1 MRWRCGVCAA
11 ISWRETIVHLD
22 ERAELYA
29 LGDLDERE
37 RRDVERHAAS
47 CPACAQ
53 RLAESCETA
62 YALSALLP
70 DAGEPPGLPG
80 QAPARV
86 RGTWSA
92 LAAVAIAAAVVLAI
106 VTGILLQR
114 LDAQRSEIAALRAP
128 QIALAQGHFAH
139 VPLRA
144 QAVAAPRGKVI
155 YALDRSWCYVLIDAA
170 GPYQL
175 WVRRG
180 GGWRDA
186 GTVRGNP
193 AYALVRGAVEEVAV
207 SAPGAPQSS
216 ALLRASLPAVAPSGV
231 R

>member
-1 MRWRCGVCAA
+1 M
-11 ISWRETIVHLD
+11 HLD

-37 RRDVERHAAS
+37 RREVERHARA
-47 CPACAQ
+47 CPACAEH
-53 RLAESCETA
+53 LAESCQTV

-70 DAGEPPGLPG
+70 DAGESPSLPV
-80 QAPARV
+80 PVPTSV
-86 RGTWSA
+86 RPVWNT
-92 LAAVAIAAAVVLAI
+92 LAAVAVAAAILLAL
-106 VTGILLQR
+106 VSGILLQR
-114 LDAQRSEIAALRAP
+114 LDAQRGEIAALRAP

-139 VPLRA
+139 LPLRA
-144 QAVAAPRGKVI
+144 AAAAAPRGKVI
-155 YALDRSWCYVLIDAA
+155 YALDRSWCYVLIDGP

-175 WVRRG
+175 WIHRDG
-180 GGWRDA
+180 AWRDA
-186 GTVRGNP
+186 GMVVGDP

-216 ALLRASLPAVAPSGV
+216 ALLRARLPAVAPASV